1 MLNALKKATNY
12 TYTENGAITHK
23 STLNKVLDMF
33 AMGGACRSRHEEE
46 IRQMF
51 YSAFEE
57 DEILALKCLF
67 YLRDVRGGQ
76 GERRFFR
83 VILKH
88 LANTNPE
95 AVRRNLEH
103 IAEFGRWDDYYTL
116 VDTPVEEE
124 VWELLKVQLALDVQS
139 KTPSLLAKWL
149 KSENASSA
157 ETRYLGHKTR
167 EAFGMTARQ
176 YRKTLSVLR
185 ERINVL
191 ERLMSANRWDEI
203 EFDAIPSKA
212 GLIYRNAFARRDIIK
227 AKYEA
232 FAKNKDTK
240 VNADVLNP
248 VDIAIKCFGYGY
260 WNKPSDVDRAMLD
273 KYWANLKDYY
283 AGREEKG
290 VCVVDV
296 SGSMSGIPMA
306 AAVSLGAY
314 IAERGAGPF
323 KNHFI
328 TFSSQ
333 PSLVEFT
340 GVDIYDKFM
349 RAKSTE
355 WGTNTD
361 LKAVFNL
368 LLRTAINERVIP
380 ENMPERIY
388 IFSDM
393 EFDRAFSKNFY
404 RPDFDNNK
412 LQTLMED
419 VKDEW
424 KAHGYKLPSVVFWNL
439 RSAHDN
445 IPAIGEGFSYVSG
458 YNPVMIDTI
467 LSGKDG
473 WDLCLEKLNSDRYSV
488 IH

>member
-33 AMGGACRSRHEEE
+33 AMGGACRSR
-46 IRQMF
+46 
-51 YSAFEE
+51 SEE
-57 DEILALKCLF
+57 DIIVMFDNAFKEDEVLALKCLF

-88 LANTNPE
+88 LANTSPE
-95 AVRRNLEH
+95 AVKRNLEH

-116 VDTPVEEE
+116 VDTPVEKE

-149 KSENASSA
+149 KSENASST

-212 GLIYRNAFARRDIIK
+212 GLVYRNAFARRDIIK

-248 VDIAIKCFGYGY
+248 VDIAHECFHK
-260 WNKPSDVDRAMLD
+260 WNMPVTERAMLD
-273 KYWANLKDYY
+273 KYWTNLKDYY

-296 SGSMSGIPMA
+296 SGSMSGIPME

-328 TFSSQ
+328 TFSQ
-333 PSLVEFT
+333 NPELVEFIGT
-340 GVDIYDKFM
+340 DVYDKFM
-349 RAKSTE
+349 RAKDAN
-355 WGTNTD
+355 WGANTD

-368 LLRTAINERVIP
+368 LLRTAINERVTP
-380 ENMPERIY
+380 DNMPERIY

-404 RPDFDNNK
+404 RPDFDDNK

-473 WDLCLEKLNSDRYSV
+473 WDLCLEKLNSDRYSC
-488 IH
+488 IK